1 MQNPSCGSKEEQ
13 PGDLAGISEGHVAFG
28 MAAFRIVPERSVV
41 SIAASSSL
49 HPINGEARGLEGE
62 LDLATGLRGRIELP
76 VANLRSGNPLYD
88 VEMHRRIEAR
98 RYPTIVG
105 EVVSSTQLSDSRW
118 RLVGDLTFHGVTR
131 QVEGE
136 VLVQTPDPGTVVIEG
151 EHVFDVRDF
160 GVRPPRIGL
169 LRVHPD
175 VRVTIRVEAERIA

>member
-1 MQNPSCGSKEEQ
+1 
-13 PGDLAGISEGHVAFG
+13 
-28 MAAFRIVPERSVV
+28 MATFRIVPDRSRV
-41 SIAASSSL
+41 SIVASSSL
-49 HPINGEARGLEGE
+49 HPIKGEARGLEGTIE
-62 LDLATGLRGRIELP
+62 TETSGLRGRIELP
-76 VANLRSGNPLYD
+76 VASLRSGNPLYD
-88 VEMHRRIEAR
+88 VEMHRRVDAR

-169 LRVHPD
+169 LRVHPE
-175 VRVTIRVEAERIA
+175 VSVTISVEAERTADS